1 MSMMHAD
8 PPPISPK
15 GLERSCVL
23 WILLVPGLGQEGLQM
38 EAFVEGSLLSL
49 VVSSL
54 SGYVINESFTA
65 FSPSPFMDFVTKGY
79 QRAWRL

>member
-1 MSMMHAD
+1 MLIPHPFPQRAW
-8 PPPISPK
+8 K
-15 GLERSCVL
+15 GVVCCGFLVL
-23 WILLVPGLGQEGLQM
+23 VTPGLGREGLQM

-49 VVSSL
+49 AVSSL